1 MMEEHKLRYLQLLL
15 NRKNESDA
23 DRYVTVIVSLE
34 QEARRCY
41 AEPISLCAN
50 EMIEMMVLDGCF
62 IIELM
67 RKFEMA
73 YLRAMKHG
81 HVPEACVLVS
91 DTCRTRTRVR
101 HAVDTCLTLSPACPP
116 FFRIFQSRTRG
127 WTREDTIQTRRWVD
141 RRSPR
146 TVGEEKEREPE
157 TETD

>member
-1 MMEEHKLRYLQLLL
+1 
-15 NRKNESDA
+15 
-23 DRYVTVIVSLE
+23 
-34 QEARRCY
+34 
-41 AEPISLCAN
+41 
-50 EMIEMMVLDGCF
+50 
-62 IIELM
+62 
-67 RKFEMA
+67 
-73 YLRAMKHG
+73 MKHG

-101 HAVDTCLTLSPACPP
+101 HAVDTCPTLSPACPP

-157 TETD
+157 TETDRGKRERDRSREERDRLRTEKKP